1 MGAAGAA
8 CARFG
13 RAREAWLAQ
22 AGARPAS
29 AMALRLLR
37 PFRRRARPAG
47 GLRAAFPHLLVPAL
61 LVLLGPSSALAG
73 AWTYEEGH
81 GQVIVQASAVASDH
95 EFGPSHELLA
105 SRPFEKAEVT
115 LVFEY
120 GATDWLTLIAAPQFL
135 AIQLGDPFPSSYA
148 GPGYT
153 DLGARM
159 RLYQNDGMVVSAQ
172 AVARLPGTGNSPS
185 AAAVGYEDAELDLR
199 VLFGASFVV
208 FGKSAFIDV
217 EAAQRQRFGPPPD
230 EFHLDATFGVN
241 VSERWQL
248 LLQSFNVI
256 SEGAGEGPY
265 FGASYEYYKLQAGA
279 AYAWTQAIT
288 LQLAVVGTYYA
299 RNAPQEN
306 GVVMSALYR
315 F

>member
-8 CARFG
+8 YARLWRSG
-13 RAREAWLAQ
+13 RSSLA
-22 AGARPAS
+22 
-29 AMALRLLR
+29 
-37 PFRRRARPAG
+37 
-47 GLRAAFPHLLVPAL
+47 RAAARAGRGPARRSVSAAGPLGILLLALACLPAW
-61 LVLLGPSSALAG
+61 AG
-73 AWTYEEGH
+73 AWTEEAGH
-81 GQVIVQASAVASDH
+81 GQVILQTSAVASDH

-105 SRPFEKAEVT
+105 SRPYDKVEVT

-135 AIQLGDPFPSSYA
+135 AINLGDPFPSSYA

-153 DLGARM
+153 DLGARV
-159 RLYQNDGMVVSAQ
+159 RLYQGEGTVVSAQ

-199 VLFGASFVV
+199 VLFGASFTVLD
-208 FGKSAFIDV
+208 KPAFVDV
-217 EAAQRQRFGPPPD
+217 EVAQRQRFGPPPD

-248 LLQSFNVI
+248 LLQSFNVV

-279 AYAWTQAIT
+279 AYAFSRALTVQF
-288 LQLAVVGTYYA
+288 AVVGTYYA

-306 GVVMSALYR
+306 GMVLSAFYR